1 MNGVIRLY
9 VDGHQNHEAAQAA
22 IDAFTQKVS
31 GCMLI
36 DQYMDNTGQIS
47 FFNTIFKILGIFVV
61 SVWLVGI
68 LTMVNSI
75 NTSVLNR
82 QKELLM
88 LRSVGMTKSQLQ
100 LSVMLEGMLYCL
112 VSTVIGLLIGV
123 GGYIFY
129 VDYANWYF
137 TGLSVM
143 QVFILPVMLT
153 VIGTILLN
161 LLIAVLAAVPALESM
176 SKRMK

>member
-1 MNGVIRLY
+1 
-9 VDGHQNHEAAQAA
+9 
-22 IDAFTQKVS
+22 
-31 GCMLI
+31 MLI

-47 FFNTIFKILGIFVV
+47 FFNAIFKILGIFVV

-88 LRSVGMTKSQLQ
+88 LRSVGMTKRQLQ
-100 LSVMLEGMLYCL
+100 LSVMFEGMLYCL

-123 GGYIFY
+123 VGYSFY
-129 VDYANWYF
+129 VDYANWHF

-161 LLIAVLAAVPALESM
+161 LLISVLAAVPALDSL